1 VLVDNIRTELKL
13 TAPAQIPLQPQPQH
27 AADGKP
33 ETVSKKQS
41 PAPGPVTDSSQG
53 NDDNPPMPEDPPEWD
68 TYSSIQPGQVE
79 HEVVALEPI
88 GINEET
94 IGHEEA
100 PASGMLEQPAPPA
113 RPPAAVLTPKLPTA
127 AAPPDLGEQHPPQM
141 VTIILRPSG
150 DPNRDI
156 RRIARLHG
164 TFISYP
170 GTDRFAFQIF
180 EQERG
185 HLIEFPNDTTHLCA
199 ELLALIKAAVGEENL
214 RIEPILYH

>member
-1 VLVDNIRTELKL
+1 
-13 TAPAQIPLQPQPQH
+13 
-27 AADGKP
+27 
-33 ETVSKKQS
+33 
-41 PAPGPVTDSSQG
+41 
-53 NDDNPPMPEDPPEWD
+53 MPEDPPEWD

-79 HEVVALEPI
+79 HAVISLEPI
-88 GINEET
+88 GIVEET
-94 IGHEEA
+94 ASHEEA
-100 PASGMLEQPAPPA
+100 PASGMLEQPAPA

-127 AAPPDLGEQHPPQM
+127 ATPPDLGEQHPPQM

-199 ELLALIKAAVGEENL
+199 ELLALIKTAVGEENL